1 MKAIWRDGNKFAKIT
16 TAIMRKEV
24 MTLKK
29 MKMIGMAGFL
39 LSGAATLI
47 GSWVQEKQ
55 MEETIEEK
63 VNEALTAKSDKESH

>member
-1 MKAIWRDGNKFAKIT
+1 M
-16 TAIMRKEV
+16 
-24 MTLKK
+24 KK

-55 MEETIEEK
+55 MEEVVEEK

>member
-1 MKAIWRDGNKFAKIT
+1 
-16 TAIMRKEV
+16 

-29 MKMIGMAGFL
+29 LKMIGMAGFL

-63 VNEALTAKSDKESH
+63 INEALAAKSDKESD